1 MSAENKKVPLSD
13 NGKEEKINKVTM
25 VTVDDDDKEIDLVDL
40 GYALMDKLHFIILA
54 FFAWCSPVKCIC
66 IFYDQTDVPVDRKT
80 VCRICIG
87 GFRCKSVRSEY
98 WYVADKG
105 L

>member
-1 MSAENKKVPLSD
+1 MEKRDRIKELVEKLNEASKKYYQEDTEIMSNLEYDALYDELVELE
-13 NGKEEKINKVTM
+13 KETGIVMSN
-25 VTVDDDDKEIDLVDL
+25 
-40 GYALMDKLHFIILA
+40 
-54 FFAWCSPVKCIC
+54 SP
-66 IFYDQTDVPVDRKT
+66 TA